1 METMNAK
8 TEAAR
13 RQMIDQQ
20 VRTWSVLD
28 PRVLD
33 ALGAVPRERF
43 VPEAYRAV
51 AFADAPIPIGHGQ
64 HMLSPAI
71 EGRILQSLAPV
82 RGERAL
88 EVGTGSGFF
97 AACLARLTGSV
108 DSVEI
113 HADLAAGAA
122 RVIEELAISRVSIQT
137 GDALAQEYDSA
148 YEVVAVTGALPA
160 PEPRLER
167 ALVVGGRMFVVIGT
181 GRVME
186 ARLVTR
192 TGEDSWL
199 SEALFETRIDPL
211 VLAVPPSRF
220 EF

>member
-1 METMNAK
+1 MVMDAR

-20 VRTWSVLD
+20 VRAWDVLD
-28 PRVLD
+28 PRVL
-33 ALGAVPRERF
+33 ATLAAVPRERF

-64 HMLSPAI
+64 WLLPPAL
-71 EGRILQSLAPV
+71 EGRILQALAPV
-82 RGERAL
+82 RGERVL

-97 AACLARLTGSV
+97 AACLAHLTGSV
-108 DSVEI
+108 DSIEI

-122 RVIEELAISRVSIQT
+122 RAIEAAGISRVSIERA
-137 GDALAQEYDSA
+137 DALARDYGPDYQ
-148 YEVVAVTGALPA
+148 VVAVTGSLPA
-160 PEPRLER
+160 PERRLER
-167 ALVVGGRMFVVIGT
+167 ALAVGGRMFVVIGS
-181 GRVME
+181 GPAME

-199 SEALFETRIDPL
+199 NEVLFETRIEPL
-211 VLAVPPSRF
+211 ILPTAPSRF
-220 EF
+220 RF